1 MIETIQNF
9 FQQPVS
15 LPEFYVMTAIV
26 AGFVALVA
34 QRMLKGL

>member
-1 MIETIQNF
+1 MIEIVQTF

-15 LPEFYVMTAIV
+15 LPEFYVMTGVA
-26 AGFVALVA
+26 AGFVALMA